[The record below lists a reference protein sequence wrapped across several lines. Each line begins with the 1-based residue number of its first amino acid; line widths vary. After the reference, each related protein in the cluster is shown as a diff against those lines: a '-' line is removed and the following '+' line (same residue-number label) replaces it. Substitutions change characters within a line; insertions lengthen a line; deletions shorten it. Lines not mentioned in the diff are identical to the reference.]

1 MSYKQ
6 HFFYL
11 FIRAFKRLGF
21 SDILINRDSIEVA
34 NVVSGFDFDMNDIES
49 SRQLHEQNTEP
60 IEIKRIIWFI
70 PEINNPFWGGIHTI
84 LRFAAYFKEK
94 WGVENCFAVIGNTS
108 EDGVRDSIGLA
119 FPILEDEEICILN
132 GEGGL
137 QYLKEGDISICTLW
151 TTAYFSLKFNNV
163 KRKFYFIQDYEP
175 LFYPANSIS
184 ALVEETYRFGFYG
197 LTNTISLKKIYDNNY
212 RGRSC
217 YFTPSVNGDVFYPSR
232 KEDRK
237 DRMTVFFYA
246 RPGHP
251 RNGFELGISALKKLK
266 MRMGDDV
273 RIVTAGSAWSPKDF
287 GIEGVVENL
296 GLLKYEE
303 TAELYRQCD
312 AGLVMMFTRHPSYL
326 PLEFMACG
334 CPVVTNY
341 NPATTWLLHDNDNC
355 LLTRASASCISDRL
369 YTALMNKNIRDR
381 LIQNGLKTVYE
392 LNRWNVEIEKVFD
405 YMSGGCCGDSLNF

>member
-1 MSYKQ
+1 MSCKQ
-6 HFFYL
+6 VL
-11 FIRAFKRLGF
+11 FDLSIKAFKKLGF
-21 SDILINRDSIEVA
+21 SDILDNRHSIEAA
-34 NVVSGFDFDMNDIES
+34 NVVSWFDFDMNDIEL
-49 SRQLHEQNTEP
+49 SRQLHEQNNEP

-94 WGVENCFAVIGNTS
+94 WGVENCFAVIGNLS
-108 EDGVRDSIGLA
+108 EDTIRNSIGLA
-119 FPILEDEEICILN
+119 FPILKGEEICVLT
-132 GEGGL
+132 GEDGL
-137 QYLKEGDISICTLW
+137 QYLKGGDVSICTLW
-151 TTAYFSLKFNNV
+151 TTAFFSLKFNNV

-175 LFYPANSIS
+175 LFYPASSIS

-197 LTNTISLKKIYDNNY
+197 LTNTISLKNIYDNHY
-212 RGRSC
+212 GGRSC
-217 YFTPSVNGDVFYPSR
+217 YFTPSVNGDVFYPS
-232 KEDRK
+232 KTGDRK

-266 MRMGDDV
+266 MRMGDGV
-273 RIVTAGSAWSPKDF
+273 RIVTAGSTWSPEDF
-287 GIEGVVENL
+287 GIEGVIENL

-369 YTALMNKNIRDR
+369 YACLTNEDVRNHI
-381 LIQNGLKTVYE
+381 IQKGLETVQDLDGWDE
-392 LNRWNVEIEKVFD
+392 EMEKVFD
-405 YMSGGCCGDSLNF
+405 YMSRGCCGDPPQ

>member
-1 MSYKQ
+1 MSCKQ
-6 HFFYL
+6 TL
-11 FIRAFKRLGF
+11 FDLSIKAFKKLGF
-21 SDILINRDSIEVA
+21 SDVLVNQHSVEAA
-34 NVVSGFDFDMNDIES
+34 NVVSWFDFSMNDIEA
-49 SRQLHEQNTEP
+49 SRRLHELNNGP

-84 LRFAAYFKEK
+84 LRFAAYFKENM
-94 WGVENCFAVIGNTS
+94 GVKNCFAVIGNAS
-108 EDGVRDSIGLA
+108 EDGVCDSIGLA
-119 FPILEDEEICILN
+119 FPILKDEEVCILT
-132 GEGGL
+132 GESDL
-137 QYLKEGDISICTLW
+137 QHLKEGDISICTLW
-151 TTAYFSLKFNNV
+151 TTAFFSLKFNNV

-175 LFYPANSIS
+175 LFYPASSIS

-197 LTNTISLKKIYDNNY
+197 LTNTISLKNIYDNHY
-212 RGRSC
+212 GGRSC
-217 YFTPSVNGDVFYPSR
+217 YFTPSVNGDVFYPS
-232 KEDRK
+232 KTGDRS

-266 MRMGDDV
+266 MRMGDGV
-273 RIVTAGSAWSPKDF
+273 RIVTAGSTWSPKDF
-287 GIEGVVENL
+287 GVEGVIENL
-296 GLLKYEE
+296 DLLKYEE

-369 YTALMNKNIRDR
+369 YACLTNEDVRNHI
-381 LIQNGLKTVYE
+381 IQKGLETVQDLNG
-392 LNRWNVEIEKVFD
+392 WDDEIEKVFG
-405 YMSGGCCGDSLNF
+405 YMSGGCCEDPPQ